1 MAGDIGE
8 EKEVSNNSRIYVVFF
23 YVYTICSCRE

>member
-8 EKEVSNNSRIYVVFF
+8 EKEVSNNSRICVVFF
-23 YVYTICSCRE
+23 CVYDSSKCSY